1 MEQSSEEAGK
11 ACDSTSCAERL
22 GAGPAGRLLEQVMA
36 AAASWAAAEY
46 EAGLADGRL
55 GTGAAQVE
63 KQRSTAEAKFRDV
76 AARLSAAVTPSDPG
90 GGPETMRLRK
100 PRARR

>member
-1 MEQSSEEAGK
+1 MERSVKKPARRPEP
-11 ACDSTSCAERL
+11 TTRAERR
-22 GAGPAGRLLEQVMA
+22 AHRTGRLLEQVMA

-55 GTGAAQVE
+55 GTGVAHVE